1 VTSGVCCE
9 YTQNSD
15 RNASLEAATS
25 KTKNFG
31 SEIEMELA
39 EDIVQRGALKLE
51 V

>member
-15 RNASLEAATS
+15 RNSSLEAATS
-25 KTKNFG
+25 KTKKFG
-31 SEIEMELA
+31 SEIEMETA
-39 EDIVQRGALKLE
+39 EDIIQRRALKLE

>member
-1 VTSGVCCE
+1 MTCGVCCE

-39 EDIVQRGALKLE
+39 EVIVQRRALKLE